1 MLAIFHNS
9 TFKIKLKQFTHIQHE
24 HTNRPPTV
32 PISAYRDTRTVLTD
46 NELLMMDYCMIQT
59 ILLEVLILTK
69 NTTIPVITRSD
80 EAEALLVVYTKF
92 LPKFKV
98 SSHETAQI

>member
-46 NELLMMDYCMIQT
+46 NELLMMDHCT
-59 ILLEVLILTK
+59 
-69 NTTIPVITRSD
+69 NH
-80 EAEALLVVYTKF
+80 F
-92 LPKFKV
+92 
-98 SSHETAQI
+98 SSSLDCYEKRCNSCYNKK